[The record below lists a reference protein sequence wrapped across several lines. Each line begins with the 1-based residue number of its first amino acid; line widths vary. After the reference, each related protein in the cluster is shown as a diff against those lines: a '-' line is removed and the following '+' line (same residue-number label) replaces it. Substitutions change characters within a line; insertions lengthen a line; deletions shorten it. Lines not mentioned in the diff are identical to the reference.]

1 MEPSNNIALC
11 QENQRQ
17 VSLYQQDSAI
27 TSFEEDTLKNETR
40 TIPQLQ
46 AEVLNEYQQTLSK
59 YQKDKGDLNQKIM
72 QSLKKTKSAKDLL
85 HNLLVMLPQQD
96 EIQNDCEEKRIYDS
110 IEKNGTQLKKITNQ
124 LEKLSIEVQSIM
136 KTYRQKLE
144 SFKGQIQAQIET
156 STCLTKFIET
166 YCNCYFKEDIKKI
179 QQYKE
184 KIEDID
190 TQIDEIQNDENI
202 LKIHQITRRN
212 VSSDLMDVFFAT
224 DTQIINNYD
233 SEIQKYQQ
241 KEKNCQNEIFNIA
254 QDIEQIKLNVQQNNY
269 DIDNLK
275 QAIKIQEKQQQT
287 IQTSLENDQDQQQN
301 IEKLYEQKKDQLE
314 NYKNSEIQKLK
325 NYQEQFQI
333 NLEKEYQTLL
343 KKQQNSEKIGKNYNL
358 ILLIDDSGSMH
369 SRSGFFSFLKQTP
382 YEILKESIYKFVEMR
397 KSQRCKDKISVIKFS
412 DKSIIMHRK
421 EQIEN
426 IRLNLDQYSQRGG
439 TNFNCGFK
447 DVLECVKET
456 SQDTS
461 TIFIFQTDGQ
471 SIQKDQCKEYI
482 RQMKEHDPNM
492 QMFTLAIGDDIDET
506 FLKSLTK
513 YANGDKET
521 FNKDNQNTMN
531 YYQQLIDAQGLSN
544 VISNISLGIS
554 EQMKQIR
561 QQFIQQQQ
569 RFDQLSQEYNKRLEK
584 FQSEIQSKQD
594 QLDKDKQAQLKIRDE
609 KQKQTYL
616 KQQQKEIQKQIED
629 LNQQINQKQQQI
641 AIDTRQVAKN
651 EQLQKE
657 KQKLLDDIQK
667 DFDKKKYEWKQEIEK
682 QIALNEDYRKKMQD
696 LYKKTGCSSELK
708 LRLWAQTT
716 VQFDQFIYILSNY
729 TSRFKNFYQKFQ
741 SISENLQQQTNSF
754 QDGQN
759 PQMIEEQQIKSLTLY
774 FSNLVNGGDMKTQLI
789 NAQQLIKKIFKQS
802 IYLRDNDTEKQA
814 QIDKFEQ
821 IILSHFE
828 NLENMLKEISFNNPN
843 IKKIKQNYQEEEEEE
858 KQDSDNEDK
867 EENKTL
873 KKILEILKKEHDNFN
888 GSLIEEIEDLFDPLI
903 KAKVIKKQEISKIK
917 NKQKLDKMI
926 EKIEDYFDNFDGS
939 SDKSDEE
946 KEDDS
951 ENDNEKAKKKNMKKK
966 KPKIKNKMSKLLQSD
981 EEQSKLLKQFKEKAK
996 KLIKIFGNQKDEIQ
1010 QLKKCWNIIDS
1021 NITKVLSGH
1030 NLTQKQNQIHQ
1041 LCTYL
1046 DQEMIQ
1052 PLGALL
1058 EFQEKSK

>member
-1 MEPSNNIALC
+1 MEPSNNIPLC

-17 VSLYQQDSAI
+17 GSLYQQDSAI
-27 TSFEEDTLKNETR
+27 ILFEEDTLKNETR
-40 TIPQLQ
+40 TIPQLYV
-46 AEVLNEYQQTLSK
+46 EVLNEYQQTFTK
-59 YQKDKGDLNQKIM
+59 YQKNKGDLNQKIM
-72 QSLKKTKSAKDLL
+72 QSLQKTKSAKDLL

-110 IEKNGTQLKKITNQ
+110 IEKNGTQLKKIINQ
-124 LEKLSIEVQSIM
+124 FEKLSIEVQSFM
-136 KTYRQKLE
+136 KTYKQKLE
-144 SFKGQIQAQIET
+144 SFKGQIQAQNET
-156 STCLTKFIET
+156 STCLTKIIEI

-212 VSSDLMDVFFAT
+212 VSSDLMDIFIAT
-224 DTQIINNYD
+224 DTSMINSYD
-233 SEIQKYQQ
+233 SQIQKYQQ
-241 KEKNCQNEIFNIA
+241 KEKNCKNEIFNIA
-254 QDIEQIKLNVQQNNY
+254 QKIEQIKLNVQKNNY
-269 DIDNLK
+269 DIDKLK
-275 QAIKIQEKQQQT
+275 QAIKIQERQEYT

-382 YEILKESIYKFVEMR
+382 YEILKQSIYKFVEMR

-492 QMFTLAIGDDIDET
+492 QMFTLAVGDDIDET

-513 YANGDKET
+513 YANGDIET
-521 FNKDNQNTMN
+521 FNKDNLNTMN

-561 QQFIQQQQ
+561 EQFIQQQQ
-569 RFDQLSQEYNKRLEK
+569 RFDQLSQEYNKRLEN

-609 KQKQTYL
+609 KQKQL
-616 KQQQKEIQKQIED
+616 LIKDKQP
-629 LNQQINQKQQQI
+629 NMN
-641 AIDTRQVAKN
+641 N
-651 EQLQKE
+651 Y
-657 KQKLLDDIQK
+657 
-667 DFDKKKYEWKQEIEK
+667 KKKNINSLMIFKRILTRKNMNGSKKSKNKQPQMKIIGK
-682 QIALNEDYRKKMQD
+682 GCKIYK
-696 LYKKTGCSSELK
+696 KKTGCSSDLK
-708 LRLWAQTT
+708 LRLWAQAT
-716 VQFDQFIYILSNY
+716 VQFDQFIFLLSNY
-729 TSRFKNFYQKFQ
+729 TCRFKNFYQKFQ
-741 SISENLQQQTNSF
+741 SISENLQQQTYSF

-774 FSNLVNGGDMKTQLI
+774 FSNFVNGGDMKTQLT

-858 KQDSDNEDK
+858 KQDSDDEDK

-888 GSLIEEIEDLFDPLI
+888 GSLIEEIEVLVDPII
-903 KAKVIKKQEISKIK
+903 KAKVIRKQEISKIK

-951 ENDNEKAKKKNMKKK
+951 DNNNEKAKKKNMKKK
-966 KPKIKNKMSKLLQSD
+966 KPKIK
-981 EEQSKLLKQFKEKAK
+981 
-996 KLIKIFGNQKDEIQ
+996 
-1010 QLKKCWNIIDS
+1010 
-1021 NITKVLSGH
+1021 
-1030 NLTQKQNQIHQ
+1030 
-1041 LCTYL
+1041 
-1046 DQEMIQ
+1046 
-1052 PLGALL
+1052 
-1058 EFQEKSK
+1058 